1 MLKVENLTAGY
12 GDNIILEDISFSIEN
27 GERFVVLG
35 ESGCGKSTLMKAIVG
50 LNPPM
55 EGHVFFKDKEIIHPL
70 PEDSPFY
77 KEIGILYQSSALMN
91 SLTLEENVMLP
102 INMHYPGFHLKTA
115 KDIAGEKL
123 AMVNLFQHRDKY
135 PQELSG
141 GMKKRGA
148 LARALVMDPD
158 IIFFDEPQAGLD
170 PVTARDLDMLFI
182 KLNDQFKTTYFIVT
196 HELLSIKRSAQKVL
210 MLADKK
216 VLFFGTFEEA
226 MESDIYKVKRFFNVD
241 KYGRKNAN

>member
-12 GDNIILEDISFSIEN
+12 GNNIILEDISFSIEN

-50 LNPPM
+50 LNPPIS
-55 EGHVFFKDKEIIHPL
+55 GNVFFKDNEIIHPL
-70 PEDSPFY
+70 PENTTFY
-77 KEIGILYQSSALMN
+77 KEIGILYQSSALMT

-102 INMHYPGFHLKTA
+102 INMHYPDFPLKNA
-115 KDIAGEKL
+115 KDIACEKL
-123 AMVNLFQHRDKY
+123 AMVNLYQHRDKY

-182 KLNDQFKTTYFIVT
+182 KLNEQLKTTYFIVT

-226 MESDIYKVKRFFNVD
+226 MQSDIYKVKRFFNVD
-241 KYGRKNAN
+241 KYGK

>member
-12 GDNIILEDISFSIEN
+12 GKDIILEDISFSIKS

-55 EGHVFFKDKEIIHPL
+55 EGKIFFKDKEIIHPL
-70 PEDSPFY
+70 PEESHFY
-77 KEIGILYQSSALMN
+77 REIGILYQSSALMT

-102 INMHYPGFHLKTA
+102 INMHYPRFPLKTA

-123 AMVNLFQHRDKY
+123 AMVNLYQHRDKL

-148 LARALVMDPD
+148 LARALVLDPD

-170 PVTARDLDMLFI
+170 PVTAKDLDMLFI
-182 KLNDQFKTTYFIVT
+182 KLGEQLKTTYFIVT
-196 HELLSIKRSAQKVL
+196 HELLSIRRSAQKVL
-210 MLADKK
+210 MLSDKK
-216 VLFFGTFEEA
+216 VLFSGTYEDA
-226 MESDIYKVKRFFNVD
+226 IKSDIYKVKRFFNVD
-241 KYGRKNAN
+241 KYGK